1 MSRKTAVSHILRGIQ
16 GDKMIT
22 VIIILLALIFALGS
36 ICPLL
41 ITDDLKDIVE
51 VRQ

>member
-1 MSRKTAVSHILRGIQ
+1 MV
-16 GDKMIT
+16 T
-22 VIIILLALIFALGS
+22 VIVILLTLIFALGS

-51 VRQ
+51 VR

>member
-1 MSRKTAVSHILRGIQ
+1 MT
-16 GDKMIT
+16 T
-22 VIIILLALIFALGS
+22 VIVVLLTFIFALGS

>member
-1 MSRKTAVSHILRGIQ
+1 MT
-16 GDKMIT
+16 T
-22 VIIILLALIFALGS
+22 VIVVILTLFFALGS

-41 ITDDLKDIVE
+41 ITDDVKDIVE